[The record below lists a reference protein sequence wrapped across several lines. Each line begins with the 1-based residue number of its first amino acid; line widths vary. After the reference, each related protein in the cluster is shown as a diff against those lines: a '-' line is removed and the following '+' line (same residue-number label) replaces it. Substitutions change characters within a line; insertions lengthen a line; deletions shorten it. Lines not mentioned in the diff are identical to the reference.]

1 MHESGQTAQ
10 AEFENVNQR
19 YETMMTAPRADL
31 GDNIQKAFQNV
42 DDILA
47 DLDLE
52 LTSENQR
59 AVRIL
64 AYNETEITVDNINMI
79 KAADAEVQR
88 AFDNMTPAVV
98 LQMIK
103 KGIQPLDLRISQ
115 LNDIAAEIKSE
126 IGEESADKFSKFL
139 WKLEK
144 NNQIT

>member
-1 MHESGQTAQ
+1 MD
-10 AEFENVNQR
+10 
-19 YETMMTAPRADL
+19 Y
-31 GDNIQKAFQNV
+31 
-42 DDILA
+42 ILA

-64 AYNETEITVDNINMI
+64 AYNKTEITVDNINMI

-103 KGIQPLDLRISQ
+103 KGIQPLDLSISQ

-144 NNQIT
+144 NNQITEEERSSYIRFLIVSGAP